1 MSYRE
6 PAKFQLFFGSGEEDG
21 SAYYSKNLAVYYWP
35 SIEPVKYKLAS
46 AIGMLDTGW
55 NLEVLAMI

>member
-21 SAYYSKNLAVYYWP
+21 SAYYSKNLAVDYWP

-46 AIGMLDTGW
+46 AIGMLDT
-55 NLEVLAMI
+55 